1 MIHKAGF
8 PALAL
13 IGVAL
18 FAACGGGGSGTTT
31 TIRTVV
37 PRTVVAVATTG
48 VPALDQIIIAAADA
62 DTIELAGLTGYQRI
76 PCKKDIPQPAPG
88 DPPLCR
94 DNESDGA
101 SVEVLPSAKC
111 EGGWV
116 RPEQVPDAFRA
127 ALGDSPP
134 KLVAVYRPKLD
145 ANAPGGSSGAQQ
157 VVVFDT
163 GAQQGGDESGAAF
176 HIRDGRVVLIATA
189 CTKLS
194 DLIAPNNVAS
204 FIIEPTGASGSAA
217 ATPTA
222 APPP

>member
-48 VPALDQIIIAAADA
+48 VPDLDQIIIAAADA

-111 EGGWV
+111 EGDWV

-127 ALGDSPP
+127 ALGDAP
-134 KLVAVYRPKLD
+134 KLVAVYRPKPGS
-145 ANAPGGSSGAQQ
+145 NAPGGSSGAQQ
-157 VVVFDT
+157 VAVFDT
-163 GAQQGGDESGAAF
+163 GPQQGGGEAGAAF
-176 HIRDGRVVLIATA
+176 QIRDGRVVLIATA

>member
-1 MIHKAGF
+1 MIHKAAF
-8 PALAL
+8 PALAVL
-13 IGVAL
+13 AVAL
-18 FAACGGGGSGTTT
+18 FAACGGGGSGTKT
-31 TIRTVV
+31 TIRTVI
-37 PRTVVAVATTG
+37 PRTVVPVATTG
-48 VPALDQIIIAAADA
+48 VPDLDQIILAAAGA

-76 PCKKDIPQPAPG
+76 PCKKDIPQPASG

-94 DNESDGA
+94 NNESDGTP
-101 SVEVLPSAKC
+101 VEALPSWKC
-111 EGGWV
+111 EGAWV

-127 ALGDSPP
+127 ALGDAPP
-134 KLVAVYRPKLD
+134 KLVAIYRPKL
-145 ANAPGGSSGAQQ
+145 NWTSFGGGFGAQE

-163 GAQQGGDESGAAF
+163 GAQQGGGESGAAF
-176 HIRDGRVVLIATA
+176 YVRDGRVALIATA

-204 FIIEPTGASGSAA
+204 FIIEPTGVSGSAA

>member
-48 VPALDQIIIAAADA
+48 VPDLDQIIIAAADA

-116 RPEQVPDAFRA
+116 RMQIHQYA
-127 ALGDSPP
+127 
-134 KLVAVYRPKLD
+134 
-145 ANAPGGSSGAQQ
+145 
-157 VVVFDT
+157 
-163 GAQQGGDESGAAF
+163 
-176 HIRDGRVVLIATA
+176 
-189 CTKLS
+189 
-194 DLIAPNNVAS
+194 
-204 FIIEPTGASGSAA
+204 PTGATSTRKVRQRIMRSPVIDQFS
-217 ATPTA
+217 T
-222 APPP
+222 